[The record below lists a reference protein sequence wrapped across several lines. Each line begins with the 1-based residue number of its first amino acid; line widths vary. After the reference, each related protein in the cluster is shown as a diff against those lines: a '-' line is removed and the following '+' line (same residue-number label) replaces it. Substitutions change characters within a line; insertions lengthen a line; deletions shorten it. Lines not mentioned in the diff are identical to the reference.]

1 MIRKSITVSTVN
13 NYQRTWEKI
22 RDYLAIKGE
31 KVTIPLDQNSV
42 ALFLT
47 HLHRSGYAYNTVKT
61 HVSAISYVHK
71 LQNIVDPTCSAVITA
86 LLNAI
91 KKESPKTLEKLH
103 ISVDMLHELLNS
115 LEYVITCKFDRLMY
129 KAILLLQ
136 YHACARIGELVVS
149 GNNTDNVLCL
159 DQVSFKFDRNMT
171 CTEMTVDFLYFK
183 HNKET
188 SSESITIGS
197 VHTNYCPVKCLRE
210 YLSVRGLKPGFLFI
224 NSALVSVKR
233 TDVSKVL
240 DMLLIATG
248 FDNKRYDTHGL
259 RMGRASQAAA
269 DGWSESQIQ
278 RLGRWKSMAF
288 KKYLKGPVF
297 ASKCYRYFKF

>member
-1 MIRKSITVSTVN
+1 MITRSLSESTVQ
-13 NYQRTWEKI
+13 NYKRTWEKI
-22 RDYLAIKGE
+22 KSYLFDIGE
-31 KVTIPLDQNSV
+31 DVSIPLNANSV

-47 HLHRSGYAYNTVKT
+47 HLHRSGYAFNTVKT

-71 LQNIVDPTCSAVITA
+71 LDEVVDPTSSFAISA

-103 ISVDMLHELLNS
+103 ISESMLHELLNS
-115 LEYVITCKFDRLMY
+115 LNHVVFNEYDRIMY

-149 GNNTDNVLCL
+149 GKNTDNVIRLH
-159 DQVSFKFDRNMT
+159 QVNFKHGSNNT
-171 CTEMTVDFLYFK
+171 HSEMTVDFVQFK
-183 HNKET
+183 HSQET
-188 SSESITIGS
+188 VSESVTIGAQN
-197 VHTNYCPVKCLRE
+197 HEYCPISCIKS
-210 YLSVRGLKPGFLFI
+210 YLNVRGFRPGFLFVD
-224 NSALVSVKR
+224 NVFAPVTRSEVSHI
-233 TDVSKVL
+233 L
-240 DMLLIATG
+240 DMLLIASG
-248 FDNKRYDTHGL
+248 FDNRRYDTHGL
-259 RMGRASQAAA
+259 RKGRASQAAA

-297 ASKCYRYFKF
+297 ASKNYRYLSN

>member
-1 MIRKSITVSTVN
+1 M
-13 NYQRTWEKI
+13 
-22 RDYLAIKGE
+22 
-31 KVTIPLDQNSV
+31 TIPLDKDYV

-47 HLHRSGYAYNTVKT
+47 HLHRNGYSFNTVKT

-71 LQNIVDPTCSAVITA
+71 LENIVDPTSGSAITA

-91 KKESPKTLEKLH
+91 KKESPKSLGKLH
-103 ISVDMLHELLNS
+103 ISEDMLHELLNS
-115 LEYVITCKFDRLMY
+115 LNHVVSCVYDRLMY
-129 KAILLLQ
+129 RAILLLQ

-149 GNNTDNVLCL
+149 ANNTDNVL
-159 DQVSFKFDRNMT
+159 QMAQISFKLNSDDVYT
-171 CTEMTVDFLYFK
+171 QMTVDFLNFK

-188 SSESITIGS
+188 SSGSVTIGS
-197 VHTNYCPVKCLRE
+197 LYNEYCPVKCLQD
-210 YLSVRGLKPGFLFI
+210 YLYARSKMSGFIFI
-224 NSALVSVKR
+224 NSASMPVKR
-233 TDVSKVL
+233 ADVSKIL
-240 DMLLIATG
+240 DILLIASG

-297 ASKCYRYFKF
+297 ANKSYRYFKF